1 MSKTPFKPKFVVD
14 GKGKKESVLLSIE
27 DYENLLEQ
35 IEDLEAG
42 MALDK
47 ADIKAKKFVSL
58 DDVETSLRK
67 KGII

>member
-14 GKGKKESVLLSIE
+14 GKGKKESALLSIE

-47 ADIKAKKFVSL
+47 AAVKAKKFVSL
-58 DDVETSLRK
+58 DDVETRLRK